1 MTTTP
6 KKLHIL
12 TLDSVTPPGKTIE
25 LSAQYNPKEIAVD
38 KSVPWAKHKD
48 SKADQPHLEFSGAD
62 GRSMSFEL
70 MFDTYEQDE
79 DVQKQVATLQRMAMV
94 RNGSDGADEDEK
106 RPPRVKV
113 LIEGGLPPFEG
124 VIESVGTKY
133 TMFSPKGH
141 AVRATCTVKLKESSR
156 ASFKTGT

>member
-6 KKLHIL
+6 KKLAIH
-12 TLDSVTPPGKTIE
+12 TLDDVKPEGKIE
-25 LSAQYNPKEIAVD
+25 LIVQYNPKELSVD
-38 KSVPWAKHKD
+38 KSVPWSKHKD
-48 SKADQPHLEFSGAD
+48 SKSDHPHLEFTGAD

-70 MFDTYEQDE
+70 MFDTFETDGKVQD
-79 DVQKQVATLQRMAMV
+79 QVSKLQRMAMM
-94 RNGSDGADEDEK
+94 RDAAESATEEWK

-113 LIEGGLPPFEG
+113 IWEGGLPAFEG

-141 AVRATCTVKLKESSR
+141 PVRATCTVKIKEASR
-156 ASFKTGT
+156 ASFKKGT